1 MDLPNYV
8 AAPIAILLFVGF
20 VYLAKSGKV
29 NYPPLSTIGA

>member
-20 VYLAKSGKV
+20 VYLAKSGK
-29 NYPPLSTIGA
+29 LKEWTSKKKD